1 MQFVRN
7 LNDPVYD
14 SEGNIT
20 TINKL
25 YEYGLI
31 SFEKWTNEES
41 NRNTYVAVFKGTSTG
56 WRINYRSWLNKV
68 K

>member
-14 SEGNIT
+14 LEGNIT

-25 YEYGLI
+25 NEYGLI
-31 SFEKWTNEES
+31 SFEKWANEDS
-41 NRNTYVAVFKGTSTG
+41 NRNIYVAVFKGTSTG